1 MDKRSYFIKAM
12 PFCYNLREWVFS
24 VFSVIVE
31 SADAYKSNPYP
42 YRIVRQANG
51 IYFVDPESNNELT
64 ELFIADRDEPIY
76 YARELLAIN
85 NGDIANYP
93 SEEML
98 ATTYASYLVNY
109 ITLVVPFGKTV
120 PYQNGYYS
128 AQAVERILEPIA
140 IDDPAPTD
148 NTPAP
153 EGKVY
158 MRQVTQFADNL
169 LSIVAYN
176 SLFVNS
182 VTKKSMFGHPLAR
195 QLRDELMTK
204 YKDQLTD
211 PAIVT
216 RIGDALEALDREW
229 LKDDPSY
236 DFYVQAK
243 SFAITRKKM
252 YYMFGAESAFSDG
265 TVVEFMPR
273 SLAEGIDV
281 EKLPAMINSLR
292 EGSFNRG
299 AQTALG
305 GEATKTIYRMMGTV
319 TIEGD
324 DCGTRIGLPR
334 YINPVKPEAFL
345 GFYLIEGDEDTL
357 ITPANLS
364 KYIGKSPIMRDPM
377 ACKASRKNVCKRCI
391 GTVNTEIEHGLPSA
405 IANTGGVFLSVF
417 LALMHGR
424 VLKTKRYNKETLI
437 F

>member
-1 MDKRSYFIKAM
+1 MDKRSYFLKAI
-12 PFCYNLREWVFS
+12 PHCYNLREWVFS
-24 VFSVIVE
+24 IFSVIVE
-31 SADAYKSNPYP
+31 APDAYKSNPYP
-42 YRIVRQANG
+42 YRVVRQENG
-51 IYFVDPESNNELT
+51 IYFVNPELDGALT
-64 ELFIADRDEPIY
+64 ELYIADRNDPIY
-76 YARELLAIN
+76 YARELFVIN
-85 NGDIANYP
+85 NGDIANYQGEEPLP
-93 SEEML
+93 S
-98 ATTYASYLVNY
+98 TYASYLVNY
-109 ITLVVPFGKTV
+109 LALAVPYGSTV

-128 AQAVERILEPIA
+128 AQAVERIVEPIA
-140 IDDPAPTD
+140 IDDDPDPLAKPPA
-148 NTPAP
+148 
-153 EGKVY
+153 GKLF
-158 MRQVTQFADNL
+158 MRQVTQSADNL

-324 DCGTRIGLPR
+324 DCGTRVGIPR

-345 GFYLIEGDEDTL
+345 GFYLIEGDQDVL
-357 ITPANLS
+357 ITPANLQQ
-364 KYIGKSPIMRDPM
+364 YVGKSPVMRDPM
-377 ACKASRKNVCKRCI
+377 TCKASRKNVCKRCV